1 MTTIASEPFPFDKS
15 HPDAV
20 IERSHIQAV
29 LVLSDSPKSDSHYS
43 DLNHCSGQDLECSS
57 LEKDCRAAHCT
68 EAEKVCSRSCPTDSH
83 SALTDNVAPHRSHLV
98 SHILRYRRHF
108 RFVDG
113 LQRTMG
119 LIVRKWQKLRTG
131 FSFCFSFSGL
141 FNHPGS
147 NQRKTTND
155 CESCEVFYS
164 GSKQDLL
171 GAKRCCVP
179 SVQIYFA
186 ALRRLLLGPSKPP
199 SVANLKFRLYAGSG
213 CGKSP
218 RLVPGFK
225 SPRSSFPETHVSCL
239 RPDVVYCQ
247 PISTVA
253 PDSIGHKKSAPLMG
267 NLGRSPEA
275 RKNDSGT
282 SPMDKFYAL
291 LDLMSIPIQ
300 ALFAT
305 QKTQGGYTDETH
317 RN

>member
-29 LVLSDSPKSDSHYS
+29 LVLSDSPKSDSRYS
-43 DLNHCSGQDLECSS
+43 DLNHCNDQDLECSS
-57 LEKDCRAAHCT
+57 LEKDCRAARCT

-83 SALTDNVAPHRSHLV
+83 SARTDNVALHTSRLV
-98 SHILRYRRHF
+98 SHILRHRHHF

-113 LQRTMG
+113 LQRMMG
-119 LIVRKWQKLRTG
+119 LIVRKWQKLHTR
-131 FSFCFSFSGL
+131 FSFCISFSGL

-171 GAKRCCVP
+171 GAKRCCFP
-179 SVQIYFA
+179 SVQTYFA
-186 ALRRLLLGPSKPP
+186 ALRRLLLKPSKPP

-247 PISTVA
+247 PIPTVT
-253 PDSIGHKKSAPLMG
+253 PDSIGQKNPRLLWEILGEAPRRGKTIL
-267 NLGRSPEA
+267 E
-275 RKNDSGT
+275 
-282 SPMDKFYAL
+282 L
-291 LDLMSIPIQ
+291 LPWTNFTPFWI
-300 ALFAT
+300 
-305 QKTQGGYTDETH
+305 
-317 RN
+317 